1 MDSDPLEEPLALFVA
16 GPVDVYESVAVVV
29 VVDDTVDEPVTVG
42 ERVPGIVF
50 DVVAET
56 VDVFD
61 ITLDFVGLI
70 EMKGV
75 KDIFELDDALTDT
88 VDDFDTDAER
98 VPELVV
104 VDDFDGGA
112 EAEFVAVG
120 FNVGLGIAVLLVV
133 GVPVFDVLCVIVL
146 VEETVAVRIEEAVG
160 L

>member
-1 MDSDPLEEPLALFVA
+1 M
-16 GPVDVYESVAVVV
+16 YESVAVVV
-29 VVDDTVDEPVTVG
+29 VVDETVDEPVTVG

-61 ITLDFVGLI
+61 IIFDLVGLI

-75 KDIFELDDALTDT
+75 KDIFELDDALTDA

-98 VPELVV
+98 VPELVP
-104 VDDFDGGA
+104 VDDFDSWA
-112 EAEFVAVG
+112 EVEGVDVAL
-120 FNVGLGIAVLLVV
+120 NVRLAIAVLLVA
-133 GVPVFDVLCVIVL
+133 GVPVFDVLCVIVP
-146 VEETVAVRIEEAVG
+146 VEETVAVRMEDAVG